1 MLMNIDNLVSEHN
14 MNIRGVIHIGAHY
27 GDEYEKFC
35 GVGVRNFLMFEPHPD
50 NFRKLKEH
58 IDGVDTSELNVV
70 LENVALG
77 YRKKE
82 DCMMY
87 VETVNKGMS
96 CSLLKPMKH
105 LELYPH
111 ITFDSTIEVNQTSLD
126 QYFEESDLSIDDFN
140 MINIDVQ
147 GYELEVFKGSLE
159 SLNNIEYI
167 MTEVNLDELYEGC
180 PLMQD
185 LDEFLGNIWG
195 FKRVAQRIVGNNTWG
210 DALYVKE
217 EYEE

>member
-1 MLMNIDNLVSEHN
+1 M
-14 MNIRGVIHIGAHY
+14 
-27 GDEYEKFC
+27 
-35 GVGVRNFLMFEPHPD
+35 
-50 NFRKLKEH
+50 
-58 IDGVDTSELNVV
+58 
-70 LENVALG
+70 
-77 YRKKE
+77 
-82 DCMMY
+82 
-87 VETVNKGMS
+87 
-96 CSLLKPMKH
+96 
-105 LELYPH
+105 
-111 ITFDSTIEVNQTSLD
+111 
-126 QYFEESDLSIDDFN
+126 SIDDFN

>member
-1 MLMNIDNLVSEHN
+1 
-14 MNIRGVIHIGAHY
+14 
-27 GDEYEKFC
+27 
-35 GVGVRNFLMFEPHPD
+35 
-50 NFRKLKEH
+50 
-58 IDGVDTSELNVV
+58 
-70 LENVALG
+70 
-77 YRKKE
+77 
-82 DCMMY
+82 MY